1 MKTDIIKKNKEE
13 LIFTIQDEDVSFVN
27 AIRRTCIMEVPTMAI
42 ERVEIYKNDSNLFD
56 EVLAHRLGL
65 LPLTTN
71 LESFVFPDECDC
83 EDHCPKCS
91 VSFVIREKGPKVI
104 YSKDLNPTDPQI
116 KPVHENIPLVKLE
129 ENQEIELEA
138 IAQLGVG
145 LEHAKWQPTTACA
158 YKYYP
163 LITIDETCEACRKCE
178 EECPRGILKLD
189 EAKSKMTVVDLE
201 ECRMCKTCMKVCEVG
216 AIDVGTQEGKFI
228 FKIETDG
235 SLPPEGVLM
244 RACDVLSKKSEKII
258 TFCKGGS

>member
-1 MKTDIIKKNKEE
+1 MKIDIIKKNKEE

-27 AIRRTCIMEVPTMAI
+27 AIRRICIMEVPTMAI
-42 ERVEIYKNDSNLFD
+42 EKVEIYKNDSNLFD

-65 LPLTTN
+65 LPLTTD
-71 LESFVFPDECDC
+71 LESFILPDECDC

-91 VSFVIREKGPKVI
+91 VSFVIKEKGPKAV
-104 YSKDLNPTDPQI
+104 YSKDLNPTDPEI
-116 KPVHENIPLVKLE
+116 KPVYENIPLVKLE

-163 LITIDETCEACRKCE
+163 LITIDEVCEACRKCE

-189 EAKSKMTVVDLE
+189 EAKNKMMVADPQ
-201 ECRMCKTCMKVCEVG
+201 ECSMCKTCMKICEAG
-216 AIDVGTQEGKFI
+216 AIDVGTQEGRFI

-235 SLPPEGVLM
+235 SLSPEEVLI
-244 RACDVLSKKSEKII
+244 RACDILSGKSEKIKLLG
-258 TFCKGGS
+258 KG